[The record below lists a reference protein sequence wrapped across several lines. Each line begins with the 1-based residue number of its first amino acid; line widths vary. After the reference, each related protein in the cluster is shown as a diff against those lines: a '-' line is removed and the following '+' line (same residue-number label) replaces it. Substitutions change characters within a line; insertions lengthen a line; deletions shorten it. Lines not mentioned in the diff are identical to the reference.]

1 MSVHELL
8 LLGLLADGEAH
19 GYELHEFLAT
29 KLAFVSDL
37 TRPTAYRLLDRM
49 HQDGLLDR
57 ETERAGKRP
66 ERMRYRITERGLTHL
81 DQLLRTQL
89 ASLDV
94 IRPAGN
100 MALLFMQRLPRKE
113 AAELLAQ
120 RKQELEKR
128 RYRLSVELEALPSH
142 TPSLPIHERN
152 LALIEA
158 DIAWLERQIARL
170 IRESK
175 HSDAPPSSPAKKPR
189 SKREASAKARK
200 AH

>member
-19 GYELHEFLAT
+19 GYELHEFLAE

-49 HQDGLLDR
+49 HQEGLLDR

-66 ERMRYRITERGLTHL
+66 ERMRYRITDKGVQHL
-81 DQLLRTQL
+81 DQLLRAQL

-100 MALLFMQRLPRKE
+100 MALLFMQRVPKRE
-113 AAELLAQ
+113 AAELLGQ
-120 RKQELEKR
+120 RKRELCAR
-128 RYRLSVELEALPSH
+128 RTRLAEQLESLPSQ
-142 TPSLPIHERN
+142 TPALPIHERN

-158 DIAWLERQIARL
+158 DIGWLDRQIARL
-170 IRESK
+170 L
-175 HSDAPPSSPAKKPR
+175 
-189 SKREASAKARK
+189 REAKHEQARPKARAPEGEK
-200 AH
+200 KGAVRIRR

>member
-49 HQDGLLDR
+49 HQEGLLAR

-66 ERMRYRITERGLTHL
+66 ERMRYRITERGLVQL
-81 DQLLRTQL
+81 DQLLRAQL
-89 ASLDV
+89 SSLDV

-100 MALLFMQRLPRKE
+100 MALLFMQRVPRKE
-113 AAELLAQ
+113 AAELLGQ
-120 RKQELEKR
+120 RKRELQSR
-128 RYRLSVELEALPSH
+128 RTSLVAELAALPGH
-142 TPSLPIHERN
+142 TPALPIYERN

-158 DIAWLERQIARL
+158 DIGWLEKQIARL
-170 IRESK
+170 LREAK
-175 HSDAPPSSPAKKPR
+175 HSDARPTPRATKPR
-189 SKREASAKARK
+189 QKADAQKGR
-200 AH
+200 